1 MRQAGR
7 APPRQVS
14 MLTGGSPGRWRQGM
28 VWLALETGKR
38 AACACSS
45 LLLLLPAKGSGVGGL
60 SPQSPAAAFFS
71 SLAALTG

>member
-1 MRQAGR
+1 
-7 APPRQVS
+7 
-14 MLTGGSPGRWRQGM
+14 M